1 MMIHLPSDDLFFSRK
16 RRLRIA
22 LRSAVPPV
30 YSNNSSLAVL
40 TAHVAQKILN
50 AVFDCSS
57 FSPTLELC
65 QSSRDKPKCEGKAE

>member
-1 MMIHLPSDDLFFSRK
+1 LRK
-16 RRLRIA
+16 RYA
-22 LRSAVPPV
+22 PV
-30 YSNNSSLAVL
+30 YSNNLSVAVL
-40 TAHVAQKILN
+40 TAHLAQKILN